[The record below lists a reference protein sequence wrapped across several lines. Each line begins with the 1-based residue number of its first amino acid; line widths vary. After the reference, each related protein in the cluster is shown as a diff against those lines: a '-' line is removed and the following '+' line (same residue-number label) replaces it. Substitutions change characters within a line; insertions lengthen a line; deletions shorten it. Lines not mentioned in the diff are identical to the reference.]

1 MRLEESRPVMVLPAP
16 AVPSAGLDGDP
27 WRAILERVRRVR
39 PGVASVLEHALP
51 LEVTAE
57 RLAFGFAAGDSFL
70 AARAGEPEALDLVT
84 QAARAHFGASTTVE
98 LHAAASAPHGVQ
110 TVASVDAAQRDADMA
125 KARLAVEKHPLVQ
138 EAMRLFGAQLREV
151 RLPGGEG

>member
-1 MRLEESRPVMVLPAP
+1 MVALPAP
-16 AVPSAGLDGDP
+16 AAPSASLDADP
-27 WRAILERVRRVR
+27 WRAILDRVRGVR

-51 LEVTAE
+51 LEVTPE

-70 AARAGEPEALDLVT
+70 AARAGEPESLDLVT
-84 QAARAHFGASTTVE
+84 QVARAYFGAPTKVE
-98 LHAAASAPHGVQ
+98 LHAAAAAPAGVR
-110 TVASVDAAQRDADMA
+110 TVASIDAAQRDADLA

-138 EAMRLFGAQLREV
+138 EAIRLFGAQLREV